1 MASNLDYLES
11 VSFEIPDTQIP
22 NFPQPLLF
30 STFVDPCGPA
40 LILMSHLYFTGNLSG
55 TERDPIEQMNWL
67 RSLAYVSKLA
77 KATQQVR
84 NKLAHGAFLE
94 GKLFKK
100 FISELVRFSR
110 KKTNVQQL
118 VDHLVDRTIEI
129 VEQITQKTS
138 EEKSAPAKVIVEEKR
153 KVVMM
158 TIYEPGEVKSLVAG
172 HTYWIEDIKNSPISY
187 QMKGRSLL
195 VLDGKFRMKKAIF
208 RSWAGTVFNVEFL
221 PGELGEGELH
231 RKSLR
236 LQQLILLLD

>member
-94 GKLFKK
+94 GKLLKK
-100 FISELVRFSR
+100 FTKLFSSMT
-110 KKTNVQQL
+110 KN
-118 VDHLVDRTIEI
+118 
-129 VEQITQKTS
+129 TS
-138 EEKSAPAKVIVEEKR
+138 
-153 KVVMM
+153 
-158 TIYEPGEVKSLVAG
+158 TSL
-172 HTYWIEDIKNSPISY
+172 
-187 QMKGRSLL
+187 
-195 VLDGKFRMKKAIF
+195 
-208 RSWAGTVFNVEFL
+208 
-221 PGELGEGELH
+221 
-231 RKSLR
+231 
-236 LQQLILLLD
+236 

>member
-1 MASNLDYLES
+1 MSSNLDYLE
-11 VSFEIPDTQIP
+11 VALLEIPDTQIP

-84 NKLAHGAFLE
+84 NKLAHGVFLE
-94 GKLFKK
+94 GKMLKK
-100 FISELVRFSR
+100 FIVELLKFSR
-110 KKTNVQQL
+110 KKTNAQQL

-129 VEQITQKTS
+129 VENINGVRVT
-138 EEKSAPAKVIVEEKR
+138 EKSTPTKVVVEENR
-153 KVVMM
+153 RTVAL
-158 TIYEPGEVKSLVAG
+158 TIYEPGEVKSLIAG
-172 HTYWIEDIKNSPISY
+172 QTYWVEDIKDSPISY
-187 QMKGRSLL
+187 QIKGKTLL
-195 VLDGKFRMKKAIF
+195 ILDGKFRMKKVIF

-221 PGELGEGELH
+221 PGELSDGDLR

-236 LQQLILLLD
+236 LQQLILLVD